1 MLGPKPAAMSKSPV
15 RVPRSKIFR
24 RRCLEHPREP
34 RALSQASSCQIRVS
48 HRPRR
53 SRAVRHHDDDGR
65 ARCNPLPG
73 GPISAAQRLAWRSG
87 VTDRLLFLAGPR
99 GGSAF
104 PQSLYSKAQL
114 LWRRTGHWH
123 CTTES
128 VLYTVL
134 AAAACE
140 LMGHVKA
147 EHDSSAVHSG
157 FATTMLR
164 KVFCPLQHLEP
175 PRNNNVGT
183 CRWQAQGRML
193 LNVSSGLRP
202 HPTPSPH
209 PRQLK
214 ATDPLEPSQLAAAS
228 PLELGRR
235 ENCGGPDGF
244 GVR

>member
-1 MLGPKPAAMSKSPV
+1 MGPHARPEASCDVEKPSPS
-15 RVPRSKIFR
+15 PTSKIFR

-65 ARCNPLPG
+65 ARCNPLPAG
-73 GPISAAQRLAWRSG
+73 RSALPNGWLG
-87 VTDRLLFLAGPR
+87 DRGSLIGCYSWQVRAGDPHFR
-99 GGSAF
+99 KAYN
-104 PQSLYSKAQL
+104 YSKAQL

-193 LNVSSGLRP
+193 LNVSSGLRGHIP
-202 HPTPSPH
+202 HSPRTLDSSKRLTH
-209 PRQLK
+209 LSQVSWQLRRLSNS
-214 ATDPLEPSQLAAAS
+214 DGR
-228 PLELGRR
+228 ELRW
-235 ENCGGPDGF
+235 P
-244 GVR
+244 